1 MQGLQNKVQRLRGN
15 QEGGRLLGEHA
26 AQPERTANGL
36 QGVHQSTLLTCGAR
50 LHHLSQLPLER
61 MHHLYVL
68 KGTRAQ
74 ATVPKLQSRAGDLA
88 MRQLQLFLRRLQPVQ
103 VQGQLR

>member
-15 QEGGRLLGEHA
+15 QEGGRLLGEHV
-26 AQPERTANGL
+26 AQPERTANDL

-50 LHHLSQLPLER
+50 LHHLSQLPLD
-61 MHHLYVL
+61 LYVL